1 MFEHTV
7 FLPFCM
13 WERRMTMQFDI
24 WKPLYVDKFD
34 CEKYLYHYT
43 SVATVLKIIQTNTL
57 LFSKIC
63 ETNDTTEAKM
73 RLLFENENVSD
84 VDSYKK
90 KVDMISTYF
99 KNYKKYVQLMCFS
112 TDMKVKVNDRK
123 KYLNIMD
130 KKDIYFDVS
139 GRGFALPRMW
149 AQYSNNNQGVCLVFN
164 KKKLIDLI
172 NRKVSFSKHDKVQY
186 TNFCDRYLI
195 KKDRMDDLYEKILM
209 LSNGR
214 LTMLNMIERDKEFL
228 KYNFFEKHND
238 WSSEHEF
245 RIITLVDNEENDRVA
260 ISQISSCLEGVVLG
274 EKINSTYEEIIK
286 LLLKQLKNDCEVRKI
301 QFGDQI
307 CKLD

>member
-1 MFEHTV
+1 MS
-7 FLPFCM
+7 
-13 WERRMTMQFDI
+13 FDI
-24 WKPLYVDKFD
+24 WKPLFVDKFD

-43 SVATVLKIIQTNTL
+43 SAETVLKIIQTNTL

-73 RLLFENENVSD
+73 RLMFELEKARDIESFKN
-84 VDSYKK
+84 
-90 KVDMISTYF
+90 KVDAISTYF
-99 KNYKKYVQLMCFS
+99 KDYKKYVQLMCFS
-112 TDMKVKVNDRK
+112 TDVR
-123 KYLNIMD
+123 IREQD
-130 KKDIYFDVS
+130 KQRYQNPQNSKNQYYDIS

-149 AQYSNNNQGVCLVFN
+149 AQYSSNNQGVCLVFN
-164 KKKLIDLI
+164 RKKLINLI
-172 NRKVSFSKHDKVQY
+172 SRKVAFSKSGTVKY

-195 KKDRMDDLYEKILM
+195 KNERLEELYEKIQM

-214 LTMLNMIERDKEFL
+214 LTMLSLIEKDKEFL
-228 KYNFFEKHND
+228 KYNFFEKYND

-260 ISQISSCLEGVVLG
+260 ISEITTCLEGVVLG
-274 EKINSTYEEIIK
+274 EKIDSTYEEIIK
-286 LLLKQLKNDCEVRKI
+286 MLLKDKKNDCQVRKI